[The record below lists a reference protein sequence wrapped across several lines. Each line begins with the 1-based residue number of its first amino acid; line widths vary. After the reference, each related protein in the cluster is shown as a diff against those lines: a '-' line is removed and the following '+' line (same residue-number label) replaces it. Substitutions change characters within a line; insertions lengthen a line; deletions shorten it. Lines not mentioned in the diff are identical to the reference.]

1 MPDMR
6 QIALELLKYKV
17 NDLLYRRPVD
27 GGVAGVLQLHSYLQE
42 QRKDLSSEQIANLD
56 SLSATLL
63 RFSDRVDE
71 PVVSA
76 EVEEETQPAT
86 AESAP
91 KLSAFD
97 DIFLAEDESPESTNL
112 LDFEVAAIPSAYI
125 AELSPEY
132 LQERRSLRKLAERV
146 WWHHLRD
153 RFYSM
158 AVMFRQEPERHT
170 VRILYATLRNLNQ
183 YAQSETFKSDSNLE
197 HFKVLEPVPD
207 YRDPLL
213 SLNDTDSITELL
225 LEITHTIMNF
235 HDKRSTYRHLKIP
248 SYEVMGYIQQMAIVI
263 AADPYQGKLTLTQ
276 KAGSNA
282 AQIRLAIQELSRE
295 NLRPDVLREQTG
307 ALQERLQEAVRFEK
321 TQRRMF
327 EKDVQSYGE
336 AVSNFFTQ
344 LGSILPKSVGG
355 GGDAPQP
362 FANVLF
368 AADPLLTTDHLPQHE
383 HSMTIRLKSPYRF
396 NLAGI
401 SMGLVVAEQSINVY
415 LDGQGRPIFD
425 DTVIYHEQ
433 KLANNQK
440 VVRRVSIFLQK
451 DLHLLHVSVSPLP
464 RSLNRLIA
472 EVMAV
477 NYIILP
483 SQRDW
488 ISQTLRHITNIPSA
502 ASTQF
507 ARRSLRALL
516 QQCLSSQHP
525 QRYLQGIVVAALR
538 LEQLSPDKEAMTEFL
553 RLANLAL
560 TADQRELT
568 EIIAGVNMKDTALF
582 DLTGQEG
589 VSFQYENVALS
600 VKRYEKQESHYG
612 EHMVVINMGRV
623 LGAFEEFMLQP
634 LSQGVVLLARSQEQL
649 AAIYLPLALE
659 DRHEVTETW
668 G

>member
-17 NDLLYRRPVD
+17 NDLLYRRPVE
-27 GGVAGVLQLHSYLQE
+27 GGLVAVLQLHDYLKE
-42 QRKDLSSEQIANLD
+42 QRKDLDSEQLANLD
-56 SLSATLL
+56 GLSATLL
-63 RFSDRVDE
+63 RFSDQ
-71 PVVSA
+71 
-76 EVEEETQPAT
+76 VEITAAKPA
-86 AESAP
+86 AVEAP
-91 KLSAFD
+91 KPKQKASAFD
-97 DIFLAEDESPESTNL
+97 AIFLTTDEESSDNTSL
-112 LDFEVAAIPSAYI
+112 LDFEVTSIPSAYI
-125 AELSPEY
+125 AELNPEH

-153 RFYSM
+153 RFYLM

-183 YAQSETFKSDSNLE
+183 YAQTENFRSDENLE

-225 LEITHTIMNF
+225 LEITQTIMTF
-235 HDKRSTYRHLKIP
+235 HDKRSIYRHLDIP
-248 SYEVMGYIQQMAIVI
+248 SYEVMGYMQQMAIII
-263 AADPYQGKLTLTQ
+263 AADPYQGKLTMTQ

-295 NLRPDVLREQTG
+295 NLRPDVLREQTS

-327 EKDVQSYGE
+327 EKDVQSYNE
-336 AVSNFFTQ
+336 AVGNFFTQ
-344 LGSILPKSVGG
+344 LSSILPKSVGG
-355 GGDAPQP
+355 DGDAAQP

-383 HSMTIRLKSPYRF
+383 HTMTIRLKSPYRF

-401 SMGLVVAEQSINVY
+401 HMGLVVAEQSINVY

-433 KLANNQK
+433 KLENNQT
-440 VVRRVSIFLQK
+440 VIRRVSIFVQK
-451 DLHLLHVSVSPLP
+451 DLNLLHIDISPLP

-488 ISQTLRHITNIPSA
+488 VSQTLRRITNIPSS

-516 QQCLSSQHP
+516 QQCLSSQQP
-525 QRYLQGIVVAALR
+525 QRYLQGIVVASLR

-560 TADQRELT
+560 TAEQRELT

-582 DLTGQEG
+582 DLTGQESI
-589 VSFQYENVALS
+589 SFQYENVALS

-649 AAIYLPLALE
+649 ATIYLPLALE